1 MMERFDRLDA
11 ELRDL
16 TDQVRGYYPNRPED
30 AFAHFRL
37 SYPDIVSATMVQIV
51 WGYLEYEKM
60 MVTGMNMT
68 RPMEKRDLTILQSP
82 FIMN

>member
-16 TDQVRGYYPNRPED
+16 TDQVRGYYPNPHED
-30 AFAHFRL
+30 AYAHFRL

-68 RPMEKRDLTILQSP
+68 RPMTKRDLTIFQSP